1 MARNAIAS
9 AGTRNSLEH
18 CVYMYVSFK
27 WASRRRF
34 VVCLTQNA
42 TLLSNC
48 THFSSVPCFY
58 GYKSFDTFKCETH
71 ENRSFRSIFLYVGKI
86 TKIPLKKIE
95 LHTQLT
101 V

>member
-48 THFSSVPCFY
+48 THFSSVPGFY

-71 ENRSFRSIFLYVGKI
+71 ENRSFRSIFFVC
-86 TKIPLKKIE
+86 KKNNE
-95 LHTQLT
+95 NSFKKN
-101 V
+101 